1 MRVLMWIS
9 LGVTVACALGA
20 YAYGSW
26 IFPAAV
32 IVFSLALLLLV
43 LTYWYPKLK
52 IVAVILFGLSIG
64 FGVFSIQDYTLLVNA
79 RNLSGQN
86 MTVTIEAQ
94 DYSYATE
101 YGAAFDGKLLLDGE
115 TFQVRAY
122 LDENPRLEPGDRVT
136 GCFRLSFTIGES
148 AYYPA
153 DGIFLV
159 AYPQDDVVI
168 KKFYEPLWYHYPAI
182 WRHNLEDR
190 IDDSFPEDTA
200 GFAKAL
206 LLGDRT
212 GIDYETNTAFKLSG
226 ISHIIAVSGLHVSI
240 LFGLI
245 YFVTLKRRFL
255 TALIGIPCVI
265 IFAAIAGFS
274 PSVTRASIMQCL
286 VMLALLFD
294 REYDPL
300 TALGFSALVM
310 QMVNPYVVTSI
321 SFQLSMG
328 CMLGIFL
335 FSERIRGWLIDSKR
349 LGRYK
354 GKITRWFAGSVSVT
368 LSAMVFTTPLVA
380 YYFGAVSL
388 VSVLTN
394 LLTLWVVTFIFYGI
408 MAVCLLGF
416 VSAFAGSVV
425 GWIISW
431 LIRYVLTVSK
441 VLASFPLAAV
451 YTESIYIVIWLV
463 AAYLLLGLFMMCNRK
478 QPVLFT
484 SLVIASLAIAIGLS
498 WLEPMLWKTYV
509 TVLDVGQGQS
519 VILQSSGK
527 TYLVDCGGDY
537 DEDAADKAADTLL
550 SRGIGR
556 IDGLILTHLD
566 RDHAGGVE
574 YLLKRIGVDAIYLP
588 KVIDKEGSGDKF
600 VSRYPNACVVDED
613 ICLTN
618 EGINL
623 SVFAPESYNSGNESS
638 LCILFQTENCDILI
652 PGDRGFAAE
661 RLLLKDHSLP
671 KLELL
676 VVGHHGSK
684 YSTSE
689 ELLAATRPEYAFIS
703 AGKDNRFGHPA
714 KETLD
719 RLTNWGVVT
728 LCTAQ
733 EGNIIFRR

>member
-1 MRVLMWIS
+1 MWIS
-9 LGVTVACALGA
+9 LGVTIACALGA

-32 IVFSLALLLLV
+32 IFLSLALLLLV
-43 LTYWYPKLK
+43 FTYWYPKLK
-52 IVAVILFGLSIG
+52 IVTVVIFGLSIG
-64 FGVFSIQDYTLLVNA
+64 FGVFSIHDDTHLADA
-79 RNLSGQN
+79 RSLSGQD

-101 YGAAFDGKLLLDGE
+101 YGAAFDGKLLLDGK
-115 TFQVRAY
+115 TFKVRAY

-168 KKFYEPLWYHYPAI
+168 KKFYEPLWYHYPSI
-182 WRHNLEDR
+182 WRQSLKDQ
-190 IDDSFPEDTA
+190 IDDNFSKDTA

-206 LLGDRT
+206 LLGDRA

-245 YFVTLKRRFL
+245 YFLTFKRRFL
-255 TALIGIPCVI
+255 TAMIGIPCVI
-265 IFAAIAGFS
+265 LFAAIAGFS

-286 VMLALLFD
+286 MMIALLFD

-310 QMVNPYVVTSI
+310 QIVNPYVVTSI

-335 FSERIRGWLIDSKR
+335 FSERIRGWLMDAKR
-349 LGRYK
+349 LGRVN
-354 GKITRWFAGSVSVT
+354 GKLTRWFSSSVSVT
-368 LSAMVFTTPLVA
+368 LSAMVFTTPFVA
-380 YYFGAVSL
+380 VYFGAVSL

-416 VSAFAGSVV
+416 VSPFASSVI
-425 GWIISW
+425 GWVISW
-431 LIRYVLTVSK
+431 LIRYVLAVAK
-441 VLASFPLAAV
+441 GLASFPLAAV

-463 AAYLLLGLFMMCNRK
+463 ISYLLLGVFLISRRN
-478 QPVLFT
+478 QPVLFAA
-484 SLVIASLAIAIGLS
+484 LVTVSLAVAIGLS

-519 VILQSSGK
+519 VVLQSGGK

-537 DEDAADKAADTLL
+537 DEDAADKAAETLL

-574 YLLKRIGVDAIYLP
+574 YLLKRIHVDAIYFP
-588 KVIDKEGSGDKF
+588 KVMDKEGSGNKF
-600 VSRYPNACVVDED
+600 LNQYPEANVIYED
-613 ICLTN
+613 ICLSH
-618 EGINL
+618 EGVNL
-623 SVFAPESYNSGNESS
+623 SIFAPESYKSGNESS
-638 LCILFQTENCDILI
+638 MCILFQTENCDILI

-689 ELLAATRPEYAFIS
+689 DLLAVTRPEYAFIS
-703 AGKDNRFGHPA
+703 AEEDNRFGHPA

-719 RLTNWGVVT
+719 RLINWGVVT